1 MLSALLFNQIIQK
14 QIEKYKFLR
23 DAGVSTTENMT
34 IWEIFKIPE
43 NSCRESQESWF
54 PEITIPVRE
63 FPVALK
69 CTL

>member
-1 MLSALLFNQIIQK
+1 VLSALLFNQIIQK

-43 NSCRESQESWF
+43 NSCRESQES
-54 PEITIPVRE
+54 
-63 FPVALK
+63 
-69 CTL
+69 